1 MTRKKEEEPKEIEEE
16 IDIEAIETG
25 KKKMKKLFIS
35 IFFLLL
41 FFNSNCDFKR
51 FEQKKFFCEK
61 NKLDIELIDILETRS
76 IKKSYIT
83 IKGKEYIA
91 KINEIS
97 NIEISLILNDINL
110 KINLEN
116 NEISA
121 TNNENIYFLKCEE
134 TNFNI

>member
-1 MTRKKEEEPKEIEEE
+1 
-16 IDIEAIETG
+16 
-25 KKKMKKLFIS
+25 MKSFFIS
-35 IFFLLL
+35 IFFSLIL
-41 FFNSNCDFKR
+41 FVTSNCNFKR
-51 FEQKKFFCEK
+51 FEQKKFFCDK

-83 IKGKEYIA
+83 IKGKEYLADI
-91 KINEIS
+91 IDIS
-97 NIEISLILNDINL
+97 DIDISLVLNDINL

-121 TNNENIYFLKCEE
+121 TNNKNIYFLNCEE

>member
-1 MTRKKEEEPKEIEEE
+1 
-16 IDIEAIETG
+16 
-25 KKKMKKLFIS
+25 MKKFFIS
-35 IFFLLL
+35 IFFFLLL
-41 FFNSNCDFKR
+41 FFNSNCNFKR
-51 FEQKKFFCEK
+51 FEQKKFFCET

-83 IKGKEYIA
+83 IKGKEYLA

-97 NIEISLILNDINL
+97 DIEINLILNDINL

>member
-1 MTRKKEEEPKEIEEE
+1 
-16 IDIEAIETG
+16 
-25 KKKMKKLFIS
+25 MKNFFIS
-35 IFFLLL
+35 FFFFLIMFLI
-41 FFNSNCDFKR
+41 SNCNFKR

-61 NKLDIELIDILETRS
+61 NKLEIELIDILETRS
-76 IKKSYIT
+76 IKKSYLT
-83 IKGKEYIA
+83 IKGKEYLA
-91 KINEIS
+91 KIDEIS
-97 NIEISLILNDINL
+97 DFEISLILNDINL

>member
-1 MTRKKEEEPKEIEEE
+1 
-16 IDIEAIETG
+16 
-25 KKKMKKLFIS
+25 MKKFFIS
-35 IFFLLL
+35 IFFFLLL
-41 FFNSNCDFKR
+41 FFNSNCEFKR

-83 IKGKEYIA
+83 IKGKEHIA
-91 KINEIS
+91 KISDIS
-97 NIEISLILNDINL
+97 DIEINLILNDINL

>member
-1 MTRKKEEEPKEIEEE
+1 
-16 IDIEAIETG
+16 
-25 KKKMKKLFIS
+25 MKKIFIS
-35 IFFLLL
+35 IFFFL
-41 FFNSNCDFKR
+41 FLFLTSNCNFKR

-83 IKGKEYIA
+83 IKGKEYVA
-91 KINEIS
+91 KIDNIS
-97 NIEISLILNDINL
+97 DIEISLILDDVNL
-110 KINLEN
+110 RINLEN

-121 TNNENIYFLKCEE
+121 TNNKNIYFLNCEE

>member
-1 MTRKKEEEPKEIEEE
+1 M
-16 IDIEAIETG
+16 
-25 KKKMKKLFIS
+25 
-35 IFFLLL
+35 LL
-41 FFNSNCDFKR
+41 FLTSNCNFKR
-51 FEQKKFFCEK
+51 FEKKKFFCEK

-83 IKGKEYIA
+83 IKGKEHVA

-97 NIEISLILNDINL
+97 DIEISLILNDINL
-110 KINLEN
+110 RINLEN

-121 TNNENIYFLKCEE
+121 TNNKNIYFLKCEE

>member
-1 MTRKKEEEPKEIEEE
+1 
-16 IDIEAIETG
+16 
-25 KKKMKKLFIS
+25 MKKIFIS
-35 IFFLLL
+35 IFFFL
-41 FFNSNCDFKR
+41 FLFLTSNCNFKR

-83 IKGKEYIA
+83 IKGKEYVA

-121 TNNENIYFLKCEE
+121 TNNKNIFFLKCEE
-134 TNFNI
+134 SKFNI

>member
-1 MTRKKEEEPKEIEEE
+1 
-16 IDIEAIETG
+16 
-25 KKKMKKLFIS
+25 MKKFFIS
-35 IFFLLL
+35 IFFFLLL

-51 FEQKKFFCEK
+51 FEQKKYFCEK

-97 NIEISLILNDINL
+97 NIEISLLLNDINL

-121 TNNENIYFLKCEE
+121 TNNKNIYFLKCEE

>member
-1 MTRKKEEEPKEIEEE
+1 
-16 IDIEAIETG
+16 
-25 KKKMKKLFIS
+25 MKKLFTS
-35 IFFLLL
+35 FYFFLLL
-41 FFNSNCDFKR
+41 LLISNCNFKR

-76 IKKSYIT
+76 IKKSYLT

-91 KINEIS
+91 KIN
-97 NIEISLILNDINL
+97 NIDDMEISLIFNDINI

-121 TNNENIYFLKCEE
+121 TNNENIFFLKCEE
-134 TNFNI
+134 SNFNI

>member
-1 MTRKKEEEPKEIEEE
+1 
-16 IDIEAIETG
+16 
-25 KKKMKKLFIS
+25 MKKFFIS
-35 IFFLLL
+35 IFFFLLL
-41 FFNSNCDFKR
+41 FLNSNCDFKR

-76 IKKSYIT
+76 IKKSYLT

-91 KINEIS
+91 IINEINDTS
-97 NIEISLILNDINL
+97 INLIFNDIDI

>member
-1 MTRKKEEEPKEIEEE
+1 
-16 IDIEAIETG
+16 
-25 KKKMKKLFIS
+25 MKKFLIS
-35 IFFLLL
+35 IFFFQLL
-41 FFNSNCDFKR
+41 FFTSNCNFKR
-51 FEQKKFFCEK
+51 FEQKKFFCER

-83 IKGKEYIA
+83 IKGKEYLA

-97 NIEISLILNDINL
+97 DMEISLVLNDINI

-121 TNNENIYFLKCEE
+121 TNNKIIYFLNCEDS
-134 TNFNI
+134 NFNIYI